1 MLDIR
6 DASDDKAPQI
16 SYDRVPEDADHPE
29 FRYRLTKDEF
39 ERALKVLFDQMG
51 GFDPKDPRKVNYRRW
66 VRSRVLCS
74 ERDENDVLIPKDLAD
89 EFSRCW

>member
-1 MLDIR
+1 MPDIR
-6 DASDDKAPQI
+6 DASDDRAPLI
-16 SYDRVPEDADHPE
+16 SCDRAPEDADHPE
-29 FRYRLTKDEF
+29 FRYRLTEDEF
-39 ERALKVLFDQMG
+39 ERALKALFDRMG
-51 GFDPKDPRKVNYRRW
+51 GFDPKDRRKVGYRKW

>member
-1 MLDIR
+1 MPDIR

-29 FRYRLTKDEF
+29 FRYRLTEDEF
-39 ERALKVLFDQMG
+39 ERALKALFDRMG
-51 GFDPKDPRKVNYRRW
+51 GFDPKDRRKVSCRRW
-66 VRSRVLCS
+66 VRSRVRCS